1 MEDILKD
8 VVVFGAAWCATCKV
22 VKKMLED
29 QGTEFTYIDVDTGAG
44 AALAKDWSVRG
55 LPQGYHN
62 GQLVFGTVTQAR
74 NFLKRHGAEV
84 APVVNENIAGL
95 QALMQEGERYA
106 IVDELQQPELAPERV
121 RQFFFG
127 DPDLDMLAQPQ
138 EAIRVRI

>member
-62 GQLVFGTVTQAR
+62 GQPAFGTVSQAR

-84 APVVNENIAGL
+84 APVVNENVEGL
-95 QALMQEGERYA
+95 EALLGDQLA
-106 IVDELQQPELAPERV
+106 QPEPVQERI
-121 RQFFFG
+121 RQW
-127 DPDLDMLAQPQ
+127 LAQPQ
-138 EAIRVRI
+138 EAIRDRI